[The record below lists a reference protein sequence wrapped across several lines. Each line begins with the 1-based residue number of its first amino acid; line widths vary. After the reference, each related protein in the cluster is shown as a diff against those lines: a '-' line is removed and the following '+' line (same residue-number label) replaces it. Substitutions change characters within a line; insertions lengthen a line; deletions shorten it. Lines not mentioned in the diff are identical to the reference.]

1 MIGIRLGKGDYV
13 TCMEVVEPN
22 GDLALVTTRGYGKRT
37 PLSEYPAK
45 GRASSGV
52 LTIAKHAIEKI
63 GPISAGRV
71 VQEADDLTMISSNGV
86 VLRTSVKDIPQSGRA
101 TRGVRLMNLRG
112 EDSLASLARVA
123 DADLRIAEEGR
134 KRDGE

>member
-1 MIGIRLGKGDYV
+1 M
-13 TCMEVVEPN
+13 
-22 GDLALVTTRGYGKRT
+22 
-37 PLSEYPAK
+37 SEYPPK

-52 LTIAKHAIEKI
+52 QTIAKNAIEKI

-86 VLRTSVKDIPQSGRA
+86 VLRTSVKDIPKSGRA
-101 TRGVRLMNLRG
+101 TRGVRLMNLQG

-123 DADLRIAEEGR
+123 DADLRIVEEGGKEGR
-134 KRDGE
+134 E